1 MFSFCFSLHRD
12 IIDYRDILLVS
23 FLNNN
28 DLCWLINVYSDSSH
42 SALKY
47 LKNTEVN
54 IQNILIMTRDFNIWG
69 SLWDPSFPHHSSIS
83 DNLLIIANSFNLN
96 LSIPINQILTK
107 YSDNVNDSDS
117 VINLMFLQCSSTELD
132 NYSIYSKWCITSNHM
147 PLTITIPIVEEN
159 INSRKRSII
168 KDSKEEE
175 QFIKD
180 ITISIRNLDMT
191 NLSDI
196 PHLEKTMDNFANIID
211 KAWVKNSKITNVMKH
226 SKSW

>member
-1 MFSFCFSLHRD
+1 
-12 IIDYRDILLVS
+12 
-23 FLNNN
+23 
-28 DLCWLINVYSDSSH
+28 
-42 SALKY
+42 
-47 LKNTEVN
+47 
-54 IQNILIMTRDFNIWG
+54 
-69 SLWDPSFPHHSSIS
+69 
-83 DNLLIIANSFNLN
+83 
-96 LSIPINQILTK
+96 
-107 YSDNVNDSDS
+107 
-117 VINLMFLQCSSTELD
+117 
-132 NYSIYSKWCITSNHM
+132 M

-180 ITISIRNLDMT
+180 ITIFIRNLDMT

-226 SKSW
+226 SKSWWDKKYSKDLEKYRKSKSLENWKFFHSTVKSMKQVFFDLKIQEIANKKQGPWCYETL